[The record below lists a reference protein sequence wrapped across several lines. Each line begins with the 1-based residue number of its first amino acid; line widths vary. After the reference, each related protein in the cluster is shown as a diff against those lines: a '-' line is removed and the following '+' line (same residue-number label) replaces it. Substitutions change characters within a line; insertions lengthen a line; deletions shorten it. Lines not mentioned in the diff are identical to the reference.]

1 MAGREKRSAI
11 FIPLYFNH
19 SLITI
24 LIMKLRTALLLIA
37 TCYAGV
43 AHAQSSLTL
52 YGIVD
57 EFVQYVNTGNG
68 YTAAMGSSGQWA
80 SRFGVRG
87 KEDLGDG
94 YAVNFVLENGFVP
107 TTGALASTGS
117 LFNRQAWIGLS
128 SGWGQV
134 RVGRQNSPLFIDE
147 GRMDAFG
154 AVTQASGL
162 DNITTYGIRTSNTIS
177 YLTPSFHGLKGG
189 VYVGLGNAGGLRG
202 TGASYQFDVT
212 YDQGPFSAFVA
223 GQALRNTDS
232 APTDRTILSGVSY
245 AIGKFT
251 IYGAY
256 TWAKWD
262 ELALDANTYGVSIG
276 YTINPFNY
284 LALGW
289 AQLTDRTSAG
299 NGARQF
305 SVMYNHD
312 VSRRTSFYAAV
323 SLLQNRGQASYT
335 LAGAANAGL
344 ALAYPGAQ
352 ARGVQ
357 VGLVHRF

>member
-1 MAGREKRSAI
+1 
-11 FIPLYFNH
+11 
-19 SLITI
+19 
-24 LIMKLRTALLLIA
+24 MKKIRTALLVMA
-37 TCYAGV
+37 AGYV
-43 AHAQSSLTL
+43 GSAHAQSSLTL

-57 EFVQYVNTGNG
+57 EFVQYVDTGSG

-80 SRFGVRG
+80 SRFGLRG

-107 TTGALASTGS
+107 STGALATSGS
-117 LFNRQAWIGLS
+117 LFNRQAWVGLS
-128 SGWGQV
+128 SDWGQV

-162 DNITTYGIRTSNTIS
+162 DNITTYEIRTSNTIS
-177 YLTPSFHGLKGG
+177 YLSPSFHGLKGG
-189 VYVGLGNAGGLRG
+189 IYLGLGNAGGLRQA
-202 TGASYQFDVT
+202 GASYQFDVT

-223 GQALRNTDS
+223 GQALHNTEG
-232 APTDRTILSGVSY
+232 AATDRTILSGVSY
-245 AIGKFT
+245 AIGQFT
-251 IYGAY
+251 VYGAY

-262 ELALDANTYGVSIG
+262 ELALDANTYGVSVG
-276 YTINPFNY
+276 YTINPLNY
-284 LALGW
+284 VALGW

-305 SVMYNHD
+305 SLMYNHD
-312 VSRRTSFYAAV
+312 VSKRTSFYAAA
-323 SLLQNRGQASYT
+323 SFLQNRGKASYT

-344 ALAYPGAQ
+344 PLAYSGAD

>member
-1 MAGREKRSAI
+1 V
-11 FIPLYFNH
+11 
-19 SLITI
+19 T
-24 LIMKLRTALLLIA
+24 
-37 TCYAGV
+37 V
-43 AHAQSSLTL
+43 

-57 EFVQYVNTGNG
+57 EFVQYVDTGKG

-80 SRFGVRG
+80 SRFGFKG
-87 KEDLGDG
+87 TEDIGG
-94 YAVNFVLENGFVP
+94 GTAVNFVLENGFVP
-107 TTGALASTGS
+107 TTGALASSGS
-117 LFNRQAWIGLS
+117 MFNRQAWVGLS
-128 SGWGQV
+128 GNWGQV
-134 RVGRQNSPLFIDE
+134 RAGRQNSPLFIDE

-162 DNITTYGIRTSNTIS
+162 DNITTYGIRTSNTLSYIS
-177 YLTPSFHGLKGG
+177 PTFYGLKGS
-189 VYVGLGNAGGLRG
+189 VFVGLGDAGGLRG

-223 GQALRNTDS
+223 GQALRNTAN

-245 AIGKFT
+245 ALGNFT

-262 ELALDANTYGVSIG
+262 DLAIDANTYGVSLG
-276 YTINPFNY
+276 YTIDPFNY
-284 LALGW
+284 VAAGW
-289 AQLTDRTSAG
+289 AQLTDRSSAG

-305 SVMYNHD
+305 SALYTHQ
-312 VSRRTSFYAAV
+312 VSKRTNFYAAI
-323 SLLQNRGQASYT
+323 SFLQNRGLATYT

-344 ALAYPGAQ
+344 PLAYPGAD

-357 VGLVHRF
+357 LGIVHRF

>member
-1 MAGREKRSAI
+1 
-11 FIPLYFNH
+11 
-19 SLITI
+19 
-24 LIMKLRTALLLIA
+24 MKLRITIGIVAA
-37 TCYAGV
+37 GFTCA

-57 EFVQYVNTGNG
+57 EFAQYVDTGRG

-80 SRFGVRG
+80 SRFGLRG
-87 KEDLGDG
+87 REDLGDG
-94 YAVNFVLENGFVP
+94 YAVNFVLENGFAP
-107 TTGALASTGS
+107 TTGALATSGS
-117 LFNRQAWIGLS
+117 LFNRQAWVGVS
-128 SGWGQV
+128 SAWGQV
-134 RVGRQNSPLFIDE
+134 RMGRQNSPLFIDE

-177 YLTPSFHGLKGG
+177 YLSPSLYGLKGS
-189 VYVGLGNAGGLRG
+189 VFIGLGNAGGLRS
-202 TGASYQFDVT
+202 TGSSYQFDVT
-212 YDQGPFSAFVA
+212 YDHGPFAAFVA
-223 GQALRNTDS
+223 GQALHNTEG

-256 TWAKWD
+256 TWAKWS
-262 ELALDANTYGVSIG
+262 EAAIDARTYGVSVG

-289 AQLTDRTSAG
+289 AQLSDDSSAG

-305 SVMYNHD
+305 SMMYNHD
-312 VSRRTSFYAAV
+312 VSKRTSFYAAV
-323 SLLQNRGQASYT
+323 SFLQNRGQASYT

-344 ALAYPGAQ
+344 PLAYPGAD

-357 VGLVHRF
+357 LGMVHRF